1 MLIGQFEGAFQSAL
15 ADADAFARA
24 KVSVAN
30 PEVPDI
36 VCVDIDRAD
45 AEVFR
50 NFKKSRSTLFVD
62 TGSRRLFPE
71 LKASDQIVGEVE
83 SFAEG
88 SPELYEASFFGDC
101 IEYTAK
107 MSTKMFLCVFV

>member
-50 NFKKSRSTLFVD
+50 NFKKSRSTLLSTRVAA
-62 TGSRRLFPE
+62 GSSQSLRQ
-71 LKASDQIVGEVE
+71 A
-83 SFAEG
+83 
-88 SPELYEASFFGDC
+88 
-101 IEYTAK
+101 
-107 MSTKMFLCVFV
+107 TKS